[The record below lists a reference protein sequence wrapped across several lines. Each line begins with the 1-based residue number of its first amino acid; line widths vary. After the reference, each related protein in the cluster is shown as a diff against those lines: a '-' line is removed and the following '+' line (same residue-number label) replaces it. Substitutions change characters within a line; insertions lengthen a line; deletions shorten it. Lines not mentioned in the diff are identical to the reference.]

1 MPIFSILMVIS
12 SLLFNVQDGDMVP
25 PAANDEG
32 KIEATIVLL
41 DISSISEPNEEIT
54 ADFAIRLEWFDPSL
68 ASADAAPIRMLS
80 LTKANAPQVTII
92 NGRNITT
99 KLNLVAKVT
108 PDGNATYQQRYQGTL
123 GAPMNLRNFPL
134 DEPEFFINMTI
145 IDPRER
151 TLVVDDD
158 RSGMLK
164 PPSVAGWEM
173 IAGTV
178 EIDELKS
185 LDGTEAYPSARL
197 EFIGKRDLTFFTWKL
212 LIPLSLIVFMAYSVF
227 WLDPTV
233 LPAQLSLATSSVF
246 TLIAYNFALSTMLP
260 KSSYLTRADIFIVGC
275 TLLVFGALYES
286 VVTGVLAR
294 TETKKVLA
302 LKIDHVARF
311 IFPCLFIGL
320 MIYAF
325 LI

>member
-1 MPIFSILMVIS
+1 MTTFSILMMIS
-12 SLLFNVQDGDMVP
+12 SLLFMAQDGDMVP

-32 KIEATIVLL
+32 RIEATILLL
-41 DISSISEPNEEIT
+41 DISSISEPKEEIT
-54 ADFAIRLEWFDPSL
+54 ADFSIRLDWFDPSL
-68 ASADAAPIRMLS
+68 ASVDAPPIRMLS
-80 LTKANAPQVTII
+80 LTEANAPQVTII
-92 NGRNITT
+92 NGRNITK

-145 IDPRER
+145 IDPQGR
-151 TLVVDDD
+151 TLVADED

-164 PPSVAGWEM
+164 PPTVAGWEM
-173 IAGTV
+173 IEGAIKV
-178 EIDELKS
+178 DELRS
-185 LDGTEAYPSARL
+185 RDGMAAYPTARL
-197 EFIGKRDLTFFTWKL
+197 EFTGNRDLTFFTWKL

-227 WLDPTV
+227 WLDPAV
-233 LPAQLSLATSSVF
+233 LPSQLSLATSSVF

-294 TETKKVLA
+294 KDTKKALA
-302 LKIDHVARF
+302 RKIDFVARYV
-311 IFPCLFIGL
+311 FPVLFIGL
-320 MIYAF
+320 ITYAF
-325 LI
+325 FI

>member
-1 MPIFSILMVIS
+1 MNTLSLLLMMSSILF
-12 SLLFNVQDGDMVP
+12 LPQEEDMVP
-25 PAANDEG
+25 PAANNEG
-32 KIEATIVLL
+32 RIEATIVLL

-54 ADFAIRLEWFDPSL
+54 ADFSIRLEWFDPSL
-68 ASADAAPIRMLS
+68 ASANAPPIRMLS
-80 LTKANAPQVTII
+80 LTEANAPQVTII
-92 NGRNITT
+92 NGRNITK

-145 IDPRER
+145 IDPQGR
-151 TLVVDDD
+151 TLVADED

-164 PPSVAGWEM
+164 PPTVAGWEM
-173 IAGTV
+173 IEGAIKV
-178 EIDELKS
+178 DELRS
-185 LDGTEAYPSARL
+185 RDGMAAYPTARL
-197 EFIGKRDLTFFTWKL
+197 EFTGNRDLTFFTWKL

-227 WLDPTV
+227 WLDPAV
-233 LPAQLSLATSSVF
+233 LPSQLSLATSSVF

-294 TETKKVLA
+294 KDTKKALA
-302 LKIDHVARF
+302 RKIDFVARYV
-311 IFPCLFIGL
+311 FPVLFIGL
-320 MIYAF
+320 ITYAF
-325 LI
+325 FI

>member
-1 MPIFSILMVIS
+1 MTTLSILMMIS
-12 SLLFNVQDGDMVP
+12 SLLFMVQDGDMVQ

-32 KIEATIVLL
+32 RIEATILLL

-54 ADFAIRLEWFDPSL
+54 ADFSIRLDWFDPSL
-68 ASADAAPIRMLS
+68 ASVDAPPIRMLS
-80 LTKANAPQVTII
+80 LTDANAPQVTII
-92 NGRNITT
+92 NGRNITK

-108 PDGNATYQQRYQGTL
+108 PEGNATYQQRYQGTL

-145 IDPRER
+145 IDPRGR
-151 TLVVDDD
+151 TLVADED

-164 PPSVAGWEM
+164 PPTVAGWEM
-173 IAGTV
+173 IEGAIK
-178 EIDELKS
+178 IDELRS
-185 LDGTEAYPSARL
+185 RDGMAAFPTARL
-197 EFIGKRDLTFFTWKL
+197 EFTGNRDLTFFTWKL

-227 WLDPTV
+227 WLDPAV
-233 LPAQLSLATSSVF
+233 LPSQLSLATSSVF

-294 TETKKVLA
+294 KDTKKALA
-302 LKIDHVARF
+302 RKIDFVARYV
-311 IFPCLFIGL
+311 FPVLFIGL
-320 MIYAF
+320 ITYAF
-325 LI
+325 FI